1 MLFSVKQ
8 EKPNIL
14 RFIPL
19 LLIIVC
25 IMLFSYFST
34 TISGDNTAKS
44 KNLLERALTRSIT
57 QCYALEGTYPP
68 DLQYLVDHY
77 GLIYDADYYYI
88 DYTYIGANLRP
99 DVTII
104 ERK

>member
-1 MLFSVKQ
+1 MLFSVKK
-8 EKPNIL
+8 EKLNIA

-19 LLIIVC
+19 LLLVVC
-25 IMLFSYFST
+25 IILFASFSSG
-34 TISGDNTAKS
+34 ISRDNTARSKS
-44 KNLLERALTRSIT
+44 SLERALTRSIT

-68 DLQYLVDHY
+68 NLQYLVDHY
-77 GLIYDADYYYI
+77 GLIYDPDYYYI

-104 ERK
+104 ERN